1 MKRLAIPFVCFLFLW
16 TFLPVPPALAQT
28 QTAPPNIVV
37 IFIDDMG
44 YADIQ
49 PFGDT
54 KYPTPNLDRMAAE
67 GRRFTDFV
75 VSSAVCSASRSALMT
90 GCYHRRIGISGALG
104 PKSEIG
110 ISEAETTLAEV
121 CKSKGYATAIFG
133 KWHLG
138 HHPKFLPTAHGFDHY
153 YGIPYSNDMWPLH
166 PDFLAKRRKNPAA
179 KSPWPKL
186 PMISATRGE
195 GYEIVNPDIQPEDQ
209 EQMTKQFTQRAVD
222 FIQTNAKQPF
232 FLYLPHPM
240 VHVPLYVSDDFKGKS
255 GQGIFGDVVM
265 EVDWSVGQIM
275 NAIESINAAEN
286 TLVIFTSDNGPWLSY
301 GTHAGS
307 AGPLREGKGTM
318 FEGGYREPTLMWWK
332 GKIPAGTTCD
342 KLCSSIDVLPTI
354 AKLIGAEVPNDA
366 SQTIDGKDIRP
377 LMFGEANASSPHD
390 AFYCYYSGGEL
401 HAVRNERFKL
411 TFPHRYRTLA
421 GRDGGDGGT
430 PAAYEMTTIGLSL
443 FDLDNDVA
451 ETTDVKDKFPEVVKE
466 LQAAAERARDDLGDK
481 LTSRK
486 GSGLRSHGKLDAGD
500 ERLPLDWN

>member
-1 MKRLAIPFVCFLFLW
+1 M
-16 TFLPVPPALAQT
+16 LAQT
-28 QTAPPNIVV
+28 QSAPPNVVV

-44 YADIQ
+44 YADIH

-90 GCYHRRIGISGALG
+90 GCYHRRVGISGALG

-110 ISEAETTLAEV
+110 ISDAETTLAEV
-121 CKSKGYATAIFG
+121 CKSKGYATAMFG

-138 HHPKFLPTAHGFDHY
+138 HHPKFLPTAHGFDQY

-166 PDFLAKRRKNPAA
+166 PDFLAKREKNPAA

-186 PMISATRGE
+186 PMISATQGK
-195 GYEIVNPDIQPEDQ
+195 GYEIVNPNIQPEDQ
-209 EQMTKQFTQRAVD
+209 EQMTKQFTERAVD
-222 FIQTNAKQPF
+222 FIQSNANRPF

-240 VHVPLYVSDDFKGKS
+240 VHVPLYASDDFNGKS

-275 NAIESINAAEN
+275 NAIESIDAAEN

-307 AGPLREGKGTM
+307 AAPLREGKGTM

-342 KLCSSIDVLPTI
+342 KLCSSIDVLPTV
-354 AKLIGAEVPNDA
+354 AKLIDAEVPEGA
-366 SQTIDGKDIRP
+366 SRKIDGKDIRP
-377 LMFGEANASSPHD
+377 LMFGDENASSPHD
-390 AFYCYYSGGEL
+390 AFYCYYAGGEL

-430 PAAYEMTTIGLSL
+430 PTAYEMTKIGLSL
-443 FDLDNDVA
+443 FDLDNDVS
-451 ETTDVKDKFPEVVKE
+451 ETTDVKDQFPAVVKE

-486 GSGLRSHGKLDAGD
+486 GSGLRSHGKLDAND